1 MTITIEW
8 LWPLALSIPL
18 SAIVWTDA
26 RRQVIPNALTLLVAI
41 GGAAYALAYR
51 PATLPTVL
59 LAALVT
65 YAVLLAVRAVYFGM
79 RGHHGLGMGDVKL
92 LAAAALWVGPAGI
105 SWVVLAACASAAILI
120 LVLRLFGARL
130 DPSARMPFGPH
141 IALGLAVVLVA
152 NATWQL

>member
-1 MTITIEW
+1 MTVTIEW
-8 LWPLALSIPL
+8 LWPLALAIPL
-18 SAIVWTDA
+18 SAIAWADA

-51 PATLPTVL
+51 PSTLPVAL

-65 YAVLLAVRAVYFGM
+65 CVVLLAIRAVYFRM
-79 RGHHGLGMGDVKL
+79 RGFHGLGMGDVKL

-105 SWVVLAACASAAILI
+105 SWVVLAACASAIVAI
-120 LVLRLFGARL
+120 LVLRLLGTRL
-130 DPSARMPFGPH
+130 DASARMPFGPH

-152 NATWQL
+152 NAAW